1 MISVHDDPDTQTR
14 VSGLSPGSSRS
25 VLPAEETS
33 LWSQSGSDQLGTR
46 ESAHELG
53 AARLLHTARK
63 HTGDRAENRRL
74 SVRHP
79 ARSTSSAWP
88 PVLYPTPGKEA
99 VGFGGSPLSPRFP
112 HTQRKREHALGKA
125 VQPKD
130 TEVSRRTNAL
140 RHLPRTAH

>member
-1 MISVHDDPDTQTR
+1 MTRREAARNRKDSQQPHTLRGGFVSACRNFLELLSVISVHDDPDTQTR

-25 VLPAEETS
+25 VLPAEKTS
-33 LWSQSGSDQLGTR
+33 LRSQSGSDQLGTH

-53 AARLLHTARK
+53 TRLLHTARK

-88 PVLYPTPGKEA
+88 PVLYPTPGKTPLLFPITNCA
-99 VGFGGSPLSPRFP
+99 VC
-112 HTQRKREHALGKA
+112 
-125 VQPKD
+125 
-130 TEVSRRTNAL
+130 
-140 RHLPRTAH
+140 